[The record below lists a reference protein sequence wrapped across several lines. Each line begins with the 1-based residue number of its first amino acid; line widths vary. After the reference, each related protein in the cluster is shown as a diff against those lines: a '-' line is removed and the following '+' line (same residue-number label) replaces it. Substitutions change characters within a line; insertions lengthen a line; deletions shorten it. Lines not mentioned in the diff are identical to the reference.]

1 MTSQDGT
8 SRRASIALALLVLI
22 NLFNYI
28 DRQVLASVESSM
40 EETFFPDDKYPRD
53 PKTNLREDKTVQTKM
68 GSLNTAF
75 MVSYMLI
82 APLFGFLADRLPR
95 WLLVGVGVIVWSLAT
110 GATGLASTFVVL
122 FLTRCLVGVGEA
134 AYGPVA
140 PTVIS
145 DLYPVRKRGSV
156 MAMFYAA
163 IPVGSA
169 LGYVLGGQVSA
180 WTGDWRWAFFVV
192 VPPGLLLGVWC
203 FLMRD
208 PPRGSGDPG
217 AIDRKATWADY
228 MVTIKTPSYL
238 LTTLGMTAMTFAMG
252 GIGFWM
258 PRYGVERQAADV
270 LDDEDRARI
279 IARFAPRDATA
290 EDQAAILGKRAV
302 DFLRSGGEYEDPE
315 KRQQLRKSLDDL
327 RNSVNF
333 TFGIIVVV
341 SGLGATILGGIAGDR
356 LKARV
361 SGAYFV
367 VSAVAMGLAFPLI
380 LCALWFPFPTA
391 WFFIFAACFCLFF
404 NTGPTNTILA
414 NVTHPTIRASA
425 FALNILVIHALG
437 DAISPPIIGFINDT
451 TGDMTFGFL
460 TVSFM
465 CLLAS
470 MLWAAGIK
478 CLDRDT
484 ALAPTRLGP
493 APADSAS

>member
-8 SRRASIALALLVLI
+8 SRRASIALTLLVLI

-28 DRQVLASVESSM
+28 DRQVLAAVESSM
-40 EETFFPDDKYPRD
+40 EDTFFPDSEYPRD
-53 PKTNLREDKTVQTKM
+53 PKTNLREDKTIQTKM

-82 APLFGFLADRLPR
+82 APLFGFLADRMPR
-95 WLLVGVGVIVWSLAT
+95 WLLVGIGVIAWSLAT

-145 DLYPVRKRGSV
+145 DLYPVQKRGSV
-156 MAMFYAA
+156 MAIFYVA

-169 LGYVLGGQVSA
+169 LGYVLGGKVSA
-180 WTGDWRWAFFVV
+180 LTGDWRWAFFVV
-192 VPPGLLLGVWC
+192 VPPGLLLGLWC

-208 PPRGSGDPG
+208 PPRGSADPG
-217 AIDRKATWADY
+217 AIVRKATWAEY
-228 MVTIKTPSYL
+228 LVTIRTPSYF
-238 LTTLGMTAMTFAMG
+238 LTTLGMAAMTFAMG
-252 GIGFWM
+252 GIAFWM

-270 LDDEDRARI
+270 LTEEDQSRI
-279 IARFAPRDATA
+279 IKRFGPHGARP
-290 EDQAAILGKRAV
+290 EDKPGILNAHAV
-302 DFLRSGGEYEDPE
+302 DYLKSGGEYDEPE
-315 KRQQLRKSLDDL
+315 KREQLRKKLDEL
-327 RNSVNF
+327 RNDVNF

-356 LKARV
+356 LKTRF
-361 SGAYFV
+361 SGAYFL
-367 VSAVAMGLAFPLI
+367 VSAAAMGTAFPLI
-380 LCALWFPFPTA
+380 LCALWIPFPYA
-391 WFFIFAACFCLFF
+391 WYFIFAACFCLFF

-414 NVTHPTIRASA
+414 NVTHPSIRASA

-437 DAISPPIIGFINDT
+437 DAISPPIIGFINEN
-451 TGDMTFGFL
+451 TGDMRFGFL

-470 MLWAAGIK
+470 VLWFVGRK
-478 CLDRDT
+478 YLERDT
-484 ALAPTRLGP
+484 ALAPTRLGGP
-493 APADSAS
+493 